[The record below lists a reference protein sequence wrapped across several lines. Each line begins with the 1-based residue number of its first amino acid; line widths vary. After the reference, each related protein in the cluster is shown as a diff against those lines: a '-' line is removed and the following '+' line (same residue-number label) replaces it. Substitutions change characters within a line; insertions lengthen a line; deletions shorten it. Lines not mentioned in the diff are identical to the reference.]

1 MSDSIVCRFVS
12 MIFHSEAT
20 SFSVG
25 RFQLYEVE
33 ERQMIVTGYYH
44 LLEKDVLYRCT
55 GEYVEHPRYGMQ
67 FKADKIERVLASDED
82 SLIRFLSGPL
92 FPGIGKK
99 FAAVM
104 VQVLGNDLLDQIKE
118 NPSVLELV
126 PKMTDKKKKSILD
139 GLAASENQLEKTI
152 SFLSSHGLGIR
163 NIMRLDRVYGE
174 KALETITQNP
184 YRMIDE
190 VDGIGFQ
197 TADKL
202 ALSLGFDEH
211 NPVRIEA
218 CLISLVMELCMSTGD
233 SYADYDRIRP
243 ALEKKLGFQVE
254 QFDEVLFSALSR
266 GLLEHEDGRIYH
278 HSQIQSEKQ
287 IALFSASFPQT
298 VLEPYDSKRYIE
310 ELALFQSS
318 IAIEYDKKQIEAID
332 CFFDHHLT
340 ILTGG
345 PGTGKTTVVRGMV
358 NLFRELYPDRMIAC
372 CAPTGRA
379 AKRLA
384 ELTKVECQTIHS
396 LLKWDLETNSFGM
409 NEENPLSVDCL
420 IIDEFSMV
428 DAYLFAALCRA
439 SSQIKKIVI
448 IGDED
453 QLPSVGPGCV
463 LKDLIDSQLFPVIRL
478 KTIFRQKEG
487 SDVISL
493 AHAIQQR
500 NIEDLKYEGDVAF
513 FECSQYDVKDLA
525 VKIVRSALDKG
536 YSLNDIQLLA
546 CKYSGV
552 AGIDRLNNALQEC
565 FNPYSSDKKEWK
577 AGHRVFREHDKI
589 LQLKNQVDDD
599 IYNGDI
605 GFLNEVIEPEEDFN
619 HQFRLI
625 VDFDGIFVEY
635 TSETLMN
642 ITHAYCISVHKS
654 QGSEYPIVILP
665 IVNEAAF
672 MLQRRLIYTAVS
684 RAKKSLV
691 IIGNKELFEKA
702 VMKEETVLRKTTL
715 CARMLKMKEE
725 RIFPLDHDI
734 LTL

>member
-1 MSDSIVCRFVS
+1 MADTIVCRFVS
-12 MIFHSEAT
+12 MIFHSDAT

-25 RFQLYEVE
+25 RFQLFEVE
-33 ERQMIVTGYYH
+33 ERQIIVTGYYPV
-44 LLEKDVLYRCT
+44 LQSDVLYRCT
-55 GEYVEHPRYGMQ
+55 GDYVEHPRYGMQ
-67 FKADKIERVLASDED
+67 FKTEKIERVLASDED

-99 FAAVM
+99 FATTM
-104 VQVLGNDLLDQIKE
+104 VQLLGNDLLEQIKE
-118 NPSVLELV
+118 NPDILDLV
-126 PKMTDKKKKSILD
+126 PKMTEKKKKSLCD

-174 KALETITQNP
+174 KALETITANP

-190 VDGIGFQ
+190 VDGIGFM

-211 NPVRIEA
+211 DPLRIEA
-218 CLISLVMELCMSTGD
+218 CLVSLVMELCMAHGN
-233 SYADYDRIRP
+233 SYVEYEEVCP

-254 QFDEVLFSALSR
+254 DFDEILFSALSR
-266 GLLEHEDGRIYH
+266 GMLEHEEGRIYH
-278 HSQIQSEKQ
+278 HSQIHAERQ
-287 IALFSASFPQT
+287 IALFSSTFP
-298 VLEPYDSKRYIE
+298 VEPLPPYDPKRYME
-310 ELALFQSS
+310 ELLLFQQS
-318 IAIEYDKKQIEAID
+318 IAIRYDEKQIEAID
-332 CFFDHHLT
+332 SFFDHDLT

-384 ELTKVECQTIHS
+384 ELTKIDCQTIHS
-396 LLKWDLETNSFGM
+396 LLKWDLETNTFGM
-409 NEENPLSVDCL
+409 NEETPLSLDCL

-428 DAYLFAALCRA
+428 DAHLFAALCKA

-463 LKDLIDSQLFPVIRL
+463 LKDMIDSGLFPLIRL

-487 SDVISL
+487 SDVIAL
-493 AHAIQQR
+493 AHAIRQR
-500 NIEDLKYEGDVAF
+500 NMDELKYTGDVAF
-513 FECSQYDVKDLA
+513 FECSQYDVKNA
-525 VKIVRSALDKG
+525 VVKIVQSALDKG
-536 YSLNDIQLLA
+536 YTLSDIQLLA

-565 FNPYSSDKKEWK
+565 FNPEIASNKQWK
-577 AGHRVFREHDKI
+577 VGHRIFRENDKI

-605 GFLNEVIEPEEDFN
+605 GILAEVITPEEDFN
-619 HQFRLI
+619 HQARLI
-625 VDFDGIFVEY
+625 VDFDGNFVEY
-635 TSETLMN
+635 TSETFSNM
-642 ITHAYCISVHKS
+642 THAYCISVHKS

-665 IVNEAAF
+665 IVNEASF

-684 RAKKSLV
+684 RAKKSL
-691 IIGNKELFEKA
+691 ILLGNKELFEKT
-702 VMKEETVLRKTTL
+702 VMKEEKMLRKTTL
-715 CARMLKMKEE
+715 CQRMLKMQNE
-725 RIFPLDHDI
+725 RIFPLD
-734 LTL
+734 

>member
-1 MSDSIVCRFVS
+1 MADTIVCRFVS
-12 MIFHSEAT
+12 MIFHSDAT

-25 RFQLYEVE
+25 RFQLFEVE
-33 ERQMIVTGYYH
+33 ERQIIVTGYYPQ
-44 LLEKDVLYRCT
+44 LESDVLYRCT
-55 GEYVEHPRYGMQ
+55 GDYVEHPRYGMQ
-67 FKADKIERVLASDED
+67 FKAEKIERVLASDED

-99 FAAVM
+99 FATAM
-104 VQVLGNDLLDQIKE
+104 VQLLGNDLLDQIKE
-118 NPSVLELV
+118 NPNVLDLV
-126 PKMTDKKKKSILD
+126 PKMTEKKKKAICE

-174 KALETITQNP
+174 KALETITANP

-202 ALSLGFDEH
+202 AMSLGFDEQD
-211 NPVRIEA
+211 PLRIEA
-218 CLISLVMELCMSTGD
+218 CLISLVMELCMAQGN
-233 SYADYDRIRP
+233 SYVEYEQVRP
-243 ALEKKLGFQVE
+243 ELEKKLGFQVE
-254 QFDEVLFSALSR
+254 DFDEILFSALSR
-266 GLLEHEDGRIYH
+266 GMLEHEEGRIYH
-278 HSQIQSEKQ
+278 HSQINAERQ
-287 IALFSASFPQT
+287 IALFASAFP
-298 VLEPYDSKRYIE
+298 VEPLPPYDPKRYME
-310 ELALFQSS
+310 ELSLFQDS
-318 IAIEYDKKQIEAID
+318 IAIRYDQRQIEAID
-332 CFFDHHLT
+332 SFFDHDLT

-396 LLKWDLETNSFGM
+396 LLKWDLETNTFGM
-409 NEENPLSVDCL
+409 NEETPLSLDCL

-428 DAYLFAALCRA
+428 DAYLFAALCKA
-439 SSQIKKIVI
+439 SMQIKKIVI

-463 LKDLIDSQLFPVIRL
+463 LKDLIDSGLFPLIRL

-487 SDVISL
+487 SDVIAL
-493 AHAIQQR
+493 AHAIQKR
-500 NIEDLKYEGDVAF
+500 NLEELNYSGDVAF
-513 FECSQYDVKDLA
+513 FECSQYDVKQA
-525 VKIVRSALDKG
+525 VIKIVHSALDKG
-536 YSLNDIQLLA
+536 YTLSDIQLLA

-565 FNPYSSDKKEWK
+565 FNPEGSEVRQWK
-577 AGHRVFREHDKI
+577 VGHRIFREHDKI

-605 GFLNEVIEPEEDFN
+605 GILTEVIYPEEDFN
-619 HQFRLI
+619 HQARLI
-625 VDFDGIFVEY
+625 VDFDGNFVEY
-635 TSETLMN
+635 TSETFSNM
-642 ITHAYCISVHKS
+642 THAYCISVHKS

-665 IVNEAAF
+665 IVGEASF

-684 RAKKSLV
+684 RAKKSL
-691 IIGNKELFEKA
+691 ILLGSRELFEKA
-702 VMKEETVLRKTTL
+702 VMKEEKMLRKTTL
-715 CARMLKMKEE
+715 CQRMLKMNKE
-725 RIFPLDHDI
+725 RIFPLD
-734 LTL
+734 

>member
-1 MSDSIVCRFVS
+1 MADSIVCRFVS

-33 ERQMIVTGYYH
+33 ERSMIVTGYYPVP
-44 LLEKDVLYRCT
+44 EADILYRCT
-55 GEYVEHPRYGMQ
+55 GEYVEHPKYGMQ
-67 FKADKIERVLASDED
+67 FKAEKIERVLANDED
-82 SLIRFLSGPL
+82 SLVRFFSGPL

-99 FAAVM
+99 FAQTM
-104 VQVLGNDLLDQIKE
+104 VSILGKDLIDQIKE
-118 NPSVLELV
+118 DPNVLELV
-126 PKMTDKKKKSILD
+126 PKMNDKKKKVIVD
-139 GLAASENQLEKTI
+139 GVAASENQLEKTI

-174 KALETITQNP
+174 KALETITANP

-190 VDGIGFQ
+190 VDGIGFA

-202 ALSLGFDEH
+202 AMSLGFSEE

-218 CLISLVMELCMSTGD
+218 CLVSLIMELCMTSGD
-233 SYADYDRIRP
+233 TYVDYERVKP
-243 ALEKKLGFQVE
+243 ALEKKLGFE
-254 QFDEVLFSALSR
+254 IEGFDEILFSALSR

-278 HSQIQSEKQ
+278 HSQSSAEKA
-287 IALFSASFPQT
+287 IALFSSTFPL
-298 VLEPYDSKRYIE
+298 VPLEPYDVKRYAE
-310 ELALFQSS
+310 ELTLFQKS
-318 IAIEYDKKQIEAID
+318 IAIHYDKKQIEAID
-332 CFFDHHLT
+332 SFFDHDLT

-358 NLFRELYPDRMIAC
+358 NLFRELYPESMIAC

-384 ELTKVECQTIHS
+384 ELTKVECQTVHS
-396 LLKWDLETNSFGM
+396 LLKWDLETNTFGM
-409 NEENPLSVDCL
+409 NEESPLALDCL

-428 DAYLFAALCRA
+428 DAYLFAALCKA

-448 IGDED
+448 IGDEN

-463 LKDLIDSQLFPVIRL
+463 LKDMIESELFPVIRL
-478 KTIFRQKEG
+478 ETIFRQKEG
-487 SDVISL
+487 SDVIQL
-493 AHAIQQR
+493 AHAIQKR
-500 NIEDLKYEGDVAF
+500 NLEDLKYSGDVAF
-513 FECSQYDVKDLA
+513 FECSQYDVKNLA
-525 VKIVRSALDKG
+525 VKIVQSALDKG
-536 YSLNDIQLLA
+536 YQMSDIQLLA

-565 FNPYSSDKKEWK
+565 FNPPSESLMEYKS
-577 AGHRVFREHDKI
+577 GHRIFRENDKI
-589 LQLKNQVDDD
+589 LQLKNQVDDGV
-599 IYNGDI
+599 YNGDI
-605 GFLNEVIEPEEDFN
+605 GLLMEVIPAEDDFN
-619 HQFRLI
+619 HQSRLI
-625 VDFDGIFVEY
+625 VDFDGVFCEY
-635 TSETLMN
+635 TSENMMN

-665 IVNEAAF
+665 IVPEATF

-691 IIGNKELFEKA
+691 LLGNKELFEKA
-702 VMKEETVLRKTTL
+702 VMKEETVLRHTTL
-715 CARMLKMKEE
+715 KMRMLKMHNE
-725 RIFPLDHDI
+725 RIFPLG
-734 LTL
+734 

>member
-1 MSDSIVCRFVS
+1 MSDTIVCRFVS

-33 ERQMIVTGYYH
+33 ERHMIVTGYYH
-44 LLEKDVLYRCT
+44 SLEKDTLYRCT

-67 FKADKIERVLASDED
+67 FKAELIERVLASDED

-99 FAAVM
+99 LAESM
-104 VQVLGNDLLDQIKE
+104 VNLLGNDLLDQIKE
-118 NPSVLELV
+118 NPFVLDLV
-126 PKMTDKKKKSILD
+126 PKMTEKKKKAILD

-163 NIMRLDRVYGE
+163 NIMRLDRIYGE

-202 ALSLGFDEH
+202 ALSLGFDEK
-211 NPVRIEA
+211 NPVRLEA
-218 CLISLVMELCMSTGD
+218 CLISLVMEMCMSSGD
-233 SYADYDRIRP
+233 SYVEYERIKP

-254 QFDEVLFSALSR
+254 EFDEILFGALSR
-266 GLLEHEDGRIYH
+266 GMLEHEEGRIYH
-278 HSQIQSEKQ
+278 HSQINAERA
-287 IALFSASFPQT
+287 IALFSSTFPL
-298 VLEPYDSKRYIE
+298 VPLESYDEKQYLN

-332 CFFDHHLT
+332 SFLQNDVT

-358 NLFRELYPDRMIAC
+358 NLFRELYPDRMIAL

-384 ELTKVECQTIHS
+384 ELTKAECHTIHS
-396 LLKWDLETNSFGM
+396 LLKWDLETNTFGL
-409 NEENPLSVDCL
+409 NEETPLTVDCL

-428 DAYLFAALCRA
+428 DAYLFAALCKA
-439 SSQIKKIVI
+439 SSQIKKLVM
-448 IGDED
+448 IGDEE

-463 LKDLIDSQLFPVIRL
+463 LKDLIDSHLFPVIRL
-478 KTIFRQKEG
+478 NTIFRQKEG

-493 AHAIQQR
+493 AHAIQKR
-500 NIEDLKYEGDVAF
+500 SFDELKYEGDVAF
-513 FECSQYDVKDLA
+513 FECSQYDVKDL
-525 VKIVRSALDKG
+525 VIKIVQSALDKG
-536 YSLNDIQLLA
+536 YSINDIQLLA
-546 CKYSGV
+546 CKYNGV

-565 FNPYSSDKKEWK
+565 LNPYSPEKKQIK
-577 AGHRVFREHDKI
+577 SGHRIFREQDKI

-605 GFLNEVIEPEEDFN
+605 GQLVEVIESEEDFN
-619 HQFRLI
+619 QQSRLI
-625 VDFDGIFVEY
+625 VDFDGIFSEY
-635 TSETLMN
+635 TSETWMN

-672 MLQRRLIYTAVS
+672 MLQRRLIYTAVT

-691 IIGNKELFEKA
+691 LLGNKELFVKA
-702 VMKEETVLRKTTL
+702 VMKEEKAFRKTTL
-715 CARMLKMKEE
+715 RQRMIKMKDE
-725 RIFPLDHDI
+725 RIFPVDDDI

>member
-12 MIFHSEAT
+12 MIFHSDAT

-25 RFQLYEVE
+25 RFSLYEVE
-33 ERQMIVTGYYH
+33 ERQMIVTGYYPIP
-44 LLEKDVLYRCT
+44 EADTLYRCT

-67 FKADKIERVLASDED
+67 FKTEKMERVLATDED
-82 SLIRFLSGPL
+82 SLVRFFSGPL

-99 FAAVM
+99 FAQTM
-104 VQVLGNDLLDQIKE
+104 ISILGTTLIDQIKE
-118 NPSVLELV
+118 DPNVLELI
-126 PKMTDKKKKSILD
+126 PKMTDKKRKSILE
-139 GLAASENQLEKTI
+139 GIAASENQLEKTI

-174 KALETITQNP
+174 KALDVITENP

-190 VDGIGFQ
+190 VDGIGFA

-202 ALSLGFDEH
+202 AMSLGFSQE

-218 CLISLVMELCMSTGD
+218 CLVSLVMELCMSTGD
-233 SYADYDRIRP
+233 SYVDYEKVKP
-243 ALEKKLGFQVE
+243 ALEKKLGFQVDV
-254 QFDEVLFSALSR
+254 FDEILFSALSR
-266 GLLEHEDGRIYH
+266 GLLDHEEGRIYH
-278 HSQIQSEKQ
+278 HSQINAEKA
-287 IALFSASFPQT
+287 ISLFASTFPL
-298 VLEPYDSKRYIE
+298 VPLEPYDEKRYME
-310 ELALFQSS
+310 ELVLFQNS
-318 IAIEYDKKQIEAID
+318 IAIQYDKKQIEAID
-332 CFFDHHLT
+332 SFFEHDLT

-409 NEENPLSVDCL
+409 NEESPLSIDCL

-428 DAYLFAALCRA
+428 DAYLFAALCKA

-448 IGDED
+448 IGDEN

-463 LKDLIDSQLFPVIRL
+463 LKDLIESSLFPVTRL
-478 KTIFRQKEG
+478 ETIFRQKEG

-493 AHAIQQR
+493 AHAIQKR
-500 NIEDLKYEGDVAF
+500 SLEELVYTGDVAF
-513 FECSQYDVKDLA
+513 FECSQYDVKKL
-525 VKIVRSALDKG
+525 VIQIVQSALDKG
-536 YSLNDIQLLA
+536 YLLSDIQLLA

-552 AGIDRLNNALQEC
+552 AGIDRLNAALQEC
-565 FNPYSSDKKEWK
+565 FNPYDPNHKELK
-577 AGHRVFREHDKI
+577 VGHRIFRENDKI
-589 LQLKNQVDDD
+589 LQLKNQVDDGV
-599 IYNGDI
+599 YNGDI
-605 GFLNEVIEPEEDFN
+605 GLLTEVIEPNDDFQ
-619 HQFRLI
+619 HQSRLI
-625 VDFDGIFVEY
+625 VDFDGIFAEY
-635 TSETLMN
+635 TSETYQN

-665 IVNEAAF
+665 IVSEAAF

-691 IIGNKELFEKA
+691 LLGSKELFEKA
-702 VMKEETVLRKTTL
+702 VMKEETILRHTTL
-715 CARMLKMKEE
+715 KQRMLKMQNE
-725 RIFPLDHDI
+725 RIIPVS
-734 LTL
+734 

>member
-1 MSDSIVCRFVS
+1 MADTIVCRFVS
-12 MIFHSEAT
+12 MIFHSDAT

-25 RFQLYEVE
+25 RFQLFEVE
-33 ERQMIVTGYYH
+33 ERQIIVTGYYPH
-44 LLEKDVLYRCT
+44 LESDILYRCT

-67 FKADKIERVLASDED
+67 FKTEKVERVLASDED

-99 FAAVM
+99 FAATM

-118 NPSVLELV
+118 NASVLDLI
-126 PKMTDKKKKSILD
+126 PKMTEKRKKSILD
-139 GLAASENQLEKTI
+139 GLKASENQLEKTI

-163 NIMRLDRVYGE
+163 NIMRLDRIYGE
-174 KALETITQNP
+174 KALEIITANP

-202 ALSLGFDEH
+202 AISLGFDEH
-211 NPVRIEA
+211 EPVRIEA
-218 CLISLVMELCMSTGD
+218 CLVSVVMEMCMTSGD
-233 SYADYDRIRP
+233 SYVSYEAVRP
-243 ALEKKLGFQVE
+243 ALEKKLGFSVE
-254 QFDEVLFSALSR
+254 EFDEILFSALSR
-266 GLLEHEDGRIYH
+266 GLLEHEEGRIYH
-278 HSQIQSEKQ
+278 HSQMNAERQ
-287 IALFSASFPQT
+287 IALFTSTFPL
-298 VLEPYDSKRYIE
+298 VPLEPYDPVQYMQ
-310 ELALFQSS
+310 ELSLFQDS
-318 IAIEYDKKQIEAID
+318 IAIHYDQKQIEAID
-332 CFFDHHLT
+332 SFFDHDLT

-358 NLFRELYPDRMIAC
+358 NLFRQLYPDRMIAC

-396 LLKWDLETNSFGM
+396 LLKWDLETNSFGI
-409 NEENPLSVDCL
+409 NEETPLSLDCL

-428 DAYLFAALCRA
+428 DAYLFAALCKA

-448 IGDED
+448 IGDEN

-463 LKDLIDSQLFPVIRL
+463 LKDLIDSTLFPVIRL
-478 KTIFRQKEG
+478 QTIFRQKEG

-493 AHAIQQR
+493 AHAIQKR
-500 NIEDLKYEGDVAF
+500 NVDELKYSGDVAF
-513 FECSQYDVKDLA
+513 FECSQYDVKQL
-525 VKIVRSALDKG
+525 VIQIVQTALDKG
-536 YSLNDIQLLA
+536 YQLSDIQLLA

-565 FNPYSSDKKEWK
+565 FNPYDPLKKQWK
-577 AGHRVFREHDKI
+577 VGHRVFRENDKI

-605 GFLNEVIEPEEDFN
+605 GLLVEVIEPEEDFR
-619 HQFRLI
+619 HQARLI
-625 VDFDGIFVEY
+625 VDFDGNFVEY
-635 TSETLMN
+635 TSETFSNM
-642 ITHAYCISVHKS
+642 THAYCISVHKS

-691 IIGNKELFEKA
+691 LLGNRELFEKA
-702 VMKEETVLRKTTL
+702 VLKEEKTLRHTTL
-715 CARMLKMKEE
+715 CERMIKMNKE
-725 RIFPLDHDI
+725 RIFPMD
-734 LTL
+734 

>member
-12 MIFHSEAT
+12 MIFHSDAT

-44 LLEKDVLYRCT
+44 ILEADTLYRCT
-55 GEYVEHPRYGMQ
+55 GEYVEHPKYGMQ
-67 FKADKIERVLASDED
+67 FKAERIERVLASDED
-82 SLIRFLSGPL
+82 SLVRFLSGPL

-99 FAAVM
+99 FAQTM
-104 VQVLGNDLLDQIKE
+104 VNVLGTDLLDQIRQNE
-118 NPSVLELV
+118 NVLELV
-126 PKMTDKKKKSILD
+126 PKMTEKKKKSILQ
-139 GLAASENQLEKTI
+139 GIAASENQLEKTI

-174 KALETITQNP
+174 KALELITENP

-190 VDGIGFQ
+190 VDGIGFA

-202 ALSLGFDEH
+202 AMSLGFSHE

-218 CLISLVMELCMSTGD
+218 CLVSLVMEMCMSTGD
-233 SYADYDRIRP
+233 TYVSYEKIKP
-243 ALEKKLGFQVE
+243 ALEKKLGFE
-254 QFDEVLFSALSR
+254 IEDFDEILFSALSR
-266 GLLEHEDGRIYH
+266 GLLEHEEGRIYH
-278 HSQIQSEKQ
+278 HSQMNAEKA
-287 IALFSASFPQT
+287 IALFSSTFPL
-298 VLEPYDSKRYIE
+298 VPLEPYDTKKYME
-310 ELALFQSS
+310 ELSLFQDS
-318 IAIEYDKKQIEAID
+318 ISIHYDQKQIEAID
-332 CFFDHHLT
+332 SFFDHDLT

-396 LLKWDLETNSFGM
+396 LLKWDLETNTFGM
-409 NEENPLSVDCL
+409 NEESPLSVDCL

-428 DAYLFAALCRA
+428 DAYLFAALCKA

-463 LKDLIDSQLFPVIRL
+463 LKDLIESNLYPVTRL

-493 AHAIQQR
+493 AHAIQKR
-500 NIEDLKYEGDVAF
+500 DIEHLKYTGDVAF
-513 FECSQYDVKDLA
+513 FECSQYDIKSLVLQ
-525 VKIVRSALDKG
+525 IVQSALEKG
-536 YSLNDIQLLA
+536 YHLSDIQLLA

-552 AGIDRLNNALQEC
+552 AGIDRLNAALQEC
-565 FNPYSSDKKEWK
+565 FNPHDPLLKEWK
-577 AGHRVFREHDKI
+577 VGHRIFRENDKI
-589 LQLKNQVDDD
+589 LQLKNQIDDGV
-599 IYNGDI
+599 YNGDI
-605 GFLNEVIEPEEDFN
+605 GLLTEVIDPDEDFN
-619 HQFRLI
+619 HQARLI
-625 VDFDGIFVEY
+625 VDFDGIFAEY
-635 TSETLMN
+635 TSESFQN

-665 IVNEAAF
+665 IVPEATF

-684 RAKKSLV
+684 RAKKSL
-691 IIGNKELFEKA
+691 ILLGSKELFEKA
-702 VMKEETVLRKTTL
+702 VLKEEKTLRHTTL
-715 CARMLKMKEE
+715 KERMNKIQSE
-725 RIFPLDHDI
+725 RIFALE
-734 LTL
+734 